1 MLMLSSH
8 LYCLAMDA
16 KIVAAIV
23 VIVVLVASTGYLAF
37 AYGTASSKLSSDQ
50 STLSQLETQLS
61 SAQSQVPL
69 ALAMSH
75 WNNIAIEN
83 VTSIMQEYAPNA
95 TLHWVGG
102 PLTGTY
108 TGTSQISSTWTKF
121 TNLYEAVFWYAI
133 TPPTVVKTSSGYTV
147 MAPLQ
152 FVVTPASDPI
162 HTYILN
168 VTETLDYQPVN
179 GEYMLVNEVWMV
191 KPLDLSVALAGYPTS
206 QALQTQ
212 MVLAQAYAHWN
223 AIGIENASLITSE
236 YQSNAVL
243 MWVGGPL
250 TGNYTGTT
258 SINQTW
264 TRFSNLY
271 VYVVWYAIMPPTVTL
286 SGTKA
291 TVVGYLQFVVF
302 PFPTSSNPT
311 PHSYVLN
318 VTDTLTYQYQPS
330 TATWMLSQEVWM
342 VHPIPISDVAPGYT
356 ASYYNSTA

>member
-1 MLMLSSH
+1 
-8 LYCLAMDA
+8 MDT
-16 KIVAAIV
+16 KLVVAVIL
-23 VIVVLVASTGYLAF
+23 IVVLAASTGYF
-37 AYGTASSKLSSDQ
+37 AYAYSSTNSKLSAQQATLSQVQ
-50 STLSQLETQLS
+50 STLSSVQP
-61 SAQSQVPL
+61 QVAL

-83 VTSIMQEYAPNA
+83 VSAIMEEYAPNA
-95 TLHWVGG
+95 TLRWVGG

-133 TPPTVVKTSSGYTV
+133 TPPTVTKNGNGFTV
-147 MAPLQ
+147 VAPLQ
-152 FVVTPASDPI
+152 FVVTPTSDPI

-179 GEYMLVNEVWMV
+179 GEYMLVNEIWAV
-191 KPLDLSVALAGYPTS
+191 KPLDLSVALPGYPTS

-223 AIGIENASLITSE
+223 AIGIENATLITSE
-236 YQSNAVL
+236 YTQNALL
-243 MWVGGPL
+243 MWEGGPL
-250 TGNYTGTT
+250 SGNYTGLQA
-258 SINQTW
+258 INQTW

-286 SGTKA
+286 SGNTAK
-291 TVVGYLQFVVF
+291 VVGYLQFVVF
-302 PFPTSSNPT
+302 PFATSSNPH

-318 VTDTLTYQYQPS
+318 VTDTLWYQYVPAS
-330 TATWMLSQEVWM
+330 ASWMLYQEIWA

-356 ASYYNSTA
+356 PSYYNTTAM

>member
-1 MLMLSSH
+1 
-8 LYCLAMDA
+8 MDT
-16 KIVAAIV
+16 KFVAAII
-23 VIVVLVASTGYLAF
+23 VIVVLAASTGYFAF
-37 AYGTASSKLSSDQ
+37 AYGSTNSKLSSDQ
-50 STLSQLETQLS
+50 NTLSQV
-61 SAQSQVPL
+61 QSQLMGAQGQDAL
-69 ALAMSH
+69 AQAMSH

-83 VTSIMQEYAPNA
+83 VTSIMSEYASNA

-108 TGTSQISSTWTKF
+108 TGLSEISSTWTKF

-133 TPPTVVKTSSGYTV
+133 VPPTVVKTNSGYTV
-147 MAPLQ
+147 QAPLQ
-152 FVVTPASDPI
+152 FVVTPTDDPI

-168 VTETLDYQPVN
+168 VTETLDYTEIN
-179 GEYMLVNEVWMV
+179 GQYMIMNEVWAV
-191 KPLDLSVALAGYPTS
+191 KPLDLSVALAGFPTS

-223 AIGIENASLITSE
+223 AIGIENATLISSE
-236 YQSNAVL
+236 YEPNAVL

-250 TGNYTGTT
+250 TGNYTGLG

-271 VYVVWYAIMPPTVTL
+271 VYVVWYAIMPPTVSI

-302 PFPTSSNPT
+302 PFPTSANPT

-318 VTDTLTYQYQPS
+318 VTDTLTYQYVPS
-330 TATWMLSQEVWM
+330 SATWMLSQEVWM
-342 VHPIPISDVAPGYT
+342 VHPIPISDVAPGYS
-356 ASYYNSTA
+356 ASYYNSTM